1 MRSKPSVAAER
12 ATRSQRADPRERILD
27 VAQTLFATAGYAGT
41 TTRDIAR
48 RARIKLGQLHYYF
61 ASKRAL
67 FEAVVSRLG
76 RTVTER
82 RRLLLA
88 EAKRQWPKGDIPV
101 EVLVEALVRSLLLD
115 EPNGR
120 KGSRLGAATQLHA
133 RLQTDPDETASAV
146 RAAIYDETTL
156 SYVDAFCRAL
166 PGLPPA
172 VIWWRIHFMM
182 GAYVWTMLGPGRL
195 AMISRGRADPGDLD
209 IAVREIVPF
218 LCAGLTAAPPEGPSR
233 ATRLR
238 RAKPAA
244 GRRSATARG

>member
-1 MRSKPSVAAER
+1 MRSKPSPATDR
-12 ATRSQRADPRERILD
+12 ATRGHRADPRERILD
-27 VAQTLFATAGYAGT
+27 VAQSLFASAGYAGT

-82 RRLLLA
+82 RRFLLA
-88 EAKRQWPKGDIPV
+88 EAKRKWPKGDIPV
-101 EVLVEALVRSLLLD
+101 EVLVDALVRSLLLD

-146 RAAIYDETTL
+146 RATIYDETTL

-166 PGLPPA
+166 PAIPA
-172 VIWWRIHFMM
+172 AAIWWRIHFMM

-209 IAVREIVPF
+209 AAVREIVPF
-218 LCAGLTAAPPEGPSR
+218 LCAGLTAPAAGDGSR
-233 ATRLR
+233 RERLP
-238 RAKPAA
+238 RAKPNP
-244 GRRSATARG
+244 RRTTIPRG